1 MDRVSRY
8 FFTSFIASFAN
19 LFATL
24 FVIMSV
30 VFFIQIARITSFIE
44 ISGGELIKLYLFML
58 PRILIFTI
66 PIAFFT
72 ALATSFYALSKEN
85 ESIVIFTLGYN
96 PAKIARF
103 FLFFA
108 GILSTSLLFIS
119 LVMMPIT
126 ENLKD
131 NFIDYKKTKAQLNI
145 KSNKFGQKFF
155 DWLIYIDAT
164 TQNGDDTIYQNII
177 MYQPKTK
184 QNDERIISAKSAEFK
199 SLNSYFEL
207 ELKDGKSYTP
217 PTSKI
222 NTWHITN
229 FKSMLIR
236 TKSRSDIRENGGVIK
251 YWQQARTD
259 KKRRKDLTIYALISL
274 FPLCGTLFALS
285 FGIVTYRYEKGILY
299 FGVFGVLFAYFASI
313 MLLAPYPQIAITTV
327 FASFFVASIIYFKFK
342 ILRKY

>member
-1 MDRVSRY
+1 
-8 FFTSFIASFAN
+8 
-19 LFATL
+19 
-24 FVIMSV
+24 
-30 VFFIQIARITSFIE
+30 
-44 ISGGELIKLYLFML
+44 
-58 PRILIFTI
+58 
-66 PIAFFT
+66 
-72 ALATSFYALSKEN
+72 
-85 ESIVIFTLGYN
+85 
-96 PAKIARF
+96 
-103 FLFFA
+103 
-108 GILSTSLLFIS
+108 
-119 LVMMPIT
+119 
-126 ENLKD
+126 
-131 NFIDYKKTKAQLNI
+131 
-145 KSNKFGQKFF
+145 
-155 DWLIYIDAT
+155 
-164 TQNGDDTIYQNII
+164 
-177 MYQPKTK
+177 MYG
-184 QNDERIISAKSAEFK
+184 IISAKSAEFK

-313 MLLAPYPQIAITTV
+313 MLLAPYPQIAIGAV